1 MKPTESSEPL
11 PGTDPAASHHAGGA
25 TDPQS
30 TADENSA
37 DALRR
42 LVESLAAERD
52 SLHQKWM
59 IAMADLDNYRRRS
72 RKEADEARRFAV
84 LPLAEDLLPA
94 LDNLQRALEA
104 AKTATD
110 ASQLVQGV
118 QMVARQFDEILGR
131 HQITPIEALGK
142 PFDPNLHRALQQ
154 IPGSDQPPMTVLIE
168 YERGYQM
175 HDRVVRPSTVI
186 VAAPPAS

>member
-11 PGTDPAASHHAGGA
+11 PGTDPDASHHVGGA

-154 IPGSDQPPMTVLIE
+154 IPGSDQPPMTVLME

>member
-1 MKPTESSEPL
+1 VNSNEPHDPV
-11 PGTDPAASHHAGGA
+11 PGTEAAAGGA
-25 TDPQS
+25 ANEPQG
-30 TADENSA
+30 TAEGTLGD
-37 DALRR
+37 L
-42 LVESLAAERD
+42 LQKQLESLAAERD
-52 SLHQKWM
+52 GFQQKWM
-59 IAMADLDNYRRRS
+59 IALADLDNYKRRI
-72 RKEADEARRFAV
+72 RKETEEQRRFAV

-94 LDNLQRALEA
+94 LDNLQRAIEA
-104 AKTATD
+104 GKNSPGAE
-110 ASQLVQGV
+110 QLVQGV

-154 IPGSDQPPMTVLIE
+154 IPGSDQPPMTVLME

-186 VAAPPAS
+186 VAAPRAS